1 MQWYQFPAL
10 SNPFFPF
17 HSIVRCKRRIFLLY
31 RALPSMDASR
41 ANYFDCQSPVSTIF
55 ASFAGLIDFRRGKWY
70 SSVSVTTTDVLLVLS
85 CSYLNLS
92 SLFAGLITARPWF
105 LMPTYLTSS
114 DDMLDICSCFRPHF
128 LLCALIIR
136 VSSCHF
142 VLLFINKILWI
153 YSYEPLRALPIF
165 QRSY

>member
-31 RALPSMDASR
+31 RPLPSMDASR

-70 SSVSVTTTDVLLVLS
+70 SAVSVTTTDVFLVSS

-92 SLFAGLITARPWF
+92 SLFTGLITAQPRF
-105 LMPTYLTSS
+105 LIPTKLLRMGYMVMSS
-114 DDMLDICSCFRPHF
+114 SSFSAVRPHHTGEF
-128 LLCALIIR
+128 LSFCTT
-136 VSSCHF
+136 V
-142 VLLFINKILWI
+142 
-153 YSYEPLRALPIF
+153 YQQIF
-165 QRSY
+165 MDTFL